1 MSLILGIESSC
12 DETAASLVS
21 SDRRILA
28 HRLAG
33 QESAHRPFGGVVPE
47 IAARAHVEILPSLI
61 EDVLAEAGLEVADVD
76 AIAATAGPGLI
87 GGVMVGLVTAK
98 GLALASGKPLV
109 AVNHLEAHA
118 LSPML
123 SEPDLDFPYLL
134 LLVSGGHCQLLRVE
148 GFVEV
153 MPRKGTRVAHI
164 TLADLREVYQA
175 ITALEVESVVL
186 AATRKPDES
195 ELAPLRKAVADMR
208 DARPGPDPTRWIK
221 CDERFHRGLLTLS
234 GNRRIE
240 QVGLGLR
247 DYAQRAHIVAS
258 RLRPIPVASEQSH
271 GELIDLI
278 AAGKVETA
286 RRRHAEQRRIGEV
299 ALIGAM
305 ERAGIRAL

>member
-1 MSLILGIESSC
+1 M
-12 DETAASLVS
+12 
-21 SDRRILA
+21 
-28 HRLAG
+28 
-33 QESAHRPFGGVVPE
+33 
-47 IAARAHVEILPSLI
+47 
-61 EDVLAEAGLEVADVD
+61 
-76 AIAATAGPGLI
+76 
-87 GGVMVGLVTAK
+87 
-98 GLALASGKPLV
+98 
-109 AVNHLEAHA
+109 
-118 LSPML
+118 
-123 SEPDLDFPYLL
+123 
-134 LLVSGGHCQLLRVE
+134 LRVE

-164 TLADLREVYQA
+164 TLEDLREVYQA

-186 AATRKPDES
+186 AAARKPGER
-195 ELAPLRKAVADMR
+195 ELAPLRQAVADMTN
-208 DARPGPDPTRWIK
+208 ARPGPDPTPWIK

-258 RLRPIPVASEQSH
+258 RLRPIPVASEQAH

-278 AAGKVETA
+278 AAGKVEAA
-286 RRRHAEQRRIGEV
+286 RKRHSEQRRSGEV

>member
-1 MSLILGIESSC
+1 MEKNP
-12 DETAASLVS
+12 AAPGYTGSLVQRAY
-21 SDRRILA
+21 DWLKGEIMA
-28 HRLAG
+28 DRLAAG
-33 QESAHRPFGGVVPE
+33 QTIDDRE
-47 IAARAHVEILPSLI
+47 IAADLGLSRTPVR
-61 EDVLAEAGLEVADVD
+61 EA
-76 AIAATAGPGLI
+76 I
-87 GGVMVGLVTAK
+87 
-98 GLALASGKPLV
+98 
-109 AVNHLEAHA
+109 
-118 LSPML
+118 
-123 SEPDLDFPYLL
+123 
-134 LLVSGGHCQLLRVE
+134 QLLRVE

-286 RRRHAEQRRIGEV
+286 RKRHAEQRRTGEV